1 MEGDGADGRSE
12 HPMPRQSYTK
22 QYEANQAARGGGPAQ
37 TSRAGEPSAIWRRG
51 GQAAQSPPKWKHM
64 AYSKC
69 SGRLLKK
76 ITSKPAKYQQLFR

>member
-37 TSRAGEPSAIWRRG
+37 TSRAGEPSAI
-51 GQAAQSPPKWKHM
+51 
-64 AYSKC
+64 
-69 SGRLLKK
+69 
-76 ITSKPAKYQQLFR
+76 